1 MFKQLNNRN
10 GMTLAPW
17 TTTFPARALQE
28 CQHGMQHTD
37 ILLLDMALN
46 GITGSQV
53 AQSIHH
59 ISPTTA
65 IIGMTS
71 YEPELYQTEA
81 LKAGITTILDK
92 TTLADNLPKA
102 IIDALVAPP
111 ESLES
116 EYESSSAQAPLP
128 KLTDAEQRIL
138 TLSASGLNAKQIA
151 TRLGISA
158 DTVFSHRRNIKTKFH
173 ISDWYDVIAR
183 SQQLHII

>member
-1 MFKQLNNRN
+1 MAFRGNTNIRSIRIGVLDNDACALNYIMLMLKQLNNRN

-46 GITGSQV
+46 GITGPQV

-71 YEPELYQTEA
+71 YEPEL
-81 LKAGITTILDK
+81 
-92 TTLADNLPKA
+92 
-102 IIDALVAPP
+102 
-111 ESLES
+111 
-116 EYESSSAQAPLP
+116 
-128 KLTDAEQRIL
+128 
-138 TLSASGLNAKQIA
+138 
-151 TRLGISA
+151 TRQK
-158 DTVFSHRRNIKTKFH
+158 H
-173 ISDWYDVIAR
+173 
-183 SQQLHII
+183 